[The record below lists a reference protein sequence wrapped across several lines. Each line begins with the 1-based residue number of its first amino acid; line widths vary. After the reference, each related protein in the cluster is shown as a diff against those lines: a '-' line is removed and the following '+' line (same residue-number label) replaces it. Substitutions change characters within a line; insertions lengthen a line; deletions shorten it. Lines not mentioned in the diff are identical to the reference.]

1 MIHLRQYTKEFRYNL
16 SLSFPVILGL
26 LGHTIVQLVD
36 NIMVGQL
43 GTTELAAVS
52 LGNSFVF
59 IAMSL
64 GIGFSTALTPLV
76 AKADGSKNRNMAQRV
91 LSHGVVLCTL
101 LGITL
106 FLAVYSARKLMYN
119 MGQPP
124 EVVEL
129 AFPYLRWV
137 AASLVPL
144 IIFQAYKQFTDGLS
158 HTRPAMYAT
167 VFSNLV
173 NIILNYFLI
182 FGYGGFP
189 KLGVEGAALGTLI
202 ARSTAVVFIL
212 MYIQFHS
219 IFDGY
224 SLRVRWRNLQLN
236 LFKKILSLGLP
247 SALQMFFEVAFFTMA
262 IWMSGILGKNA
273 QAANQIA
280 LNLSA
285 MTFMFAM
292 GLGVVA
298 MIRVGNQLGMS
309 AYADLR
315 RIAISL
321 FLLIGLF
328 DVVFCAIYLN
338 FNEQLPWI
346 YLEYHGE
353 ETPADTFEVVAIA
366 ASLLLISGFFQITDG
381 LQAVILGALRGIQD
395 VNIPTALT
403 FVSYMI
409 VGLPVSYYLGLH
421 TELRAMGIWIGLLTG
436 LSCSALLLFLR
447 FNQQTKKLLRHQ
459 NNGSS

>member
-1 MIHLRQYTKEFRYNL
+1 MFNLGQYTKEFRYNL

-26 LGHTIVQLVD
+26 LGHTLVQLVD

-76 AKADGSKNRNMAQRV
+76 AKADGSKDKAMAQRV

-101 LGITL
+101 LGLSL
-106 FLAVYSARKLMYN
+106 FLAVFSARKLMYH

-124 EVVEL
+124 AVVEL

-158 HTRPAMYAT
+158 KTRPAMYAT
-167 VFSNLV
+167 VFSNGI
-173 NIILNYFLI
+173 NILLNYLLI

-189 KLGVEGAALGTLI
+189 KMGVEGAAIGTMI
-202 ARSTAVVFIL
+202 ARLMAVVFIL
-212 MYIQFHS
+212 FYIKYHPL
-219 IFDGY
+219 FDGY
-224 SLRVRWRNLQLN
+224 SLRIGWKNLQLG
-236 LFKKILSLGLP
+236 LYKKILSLGLP

-262 IWMSGILGKNA
+262 IWMSGVLGKNA

-292 GLGVVA
+292 GLGVVS
-298 MIRVGNQLGMS
+298 MIRVGNQLGLR
-309 AYADLR
+309 AYDDLR

-321 FLLIGLF
+321 FLLIALF

-353 ETPADTFEVVAIA
+353 NTPKDTLEVVAIA
-366 ASLLLISGFFQITDG
+366 ASLLLVSGFFQITDG

-395 VNIPTALT
+395 VNVPTALT
-403 FVSYMI
+403 FISYML

-421 TELRAMGIWIGLLTG
+421 TELKAMGIWIGLLTG

-447 FNQQTKKLLRHQ
+447 FNQQTKKLLRQ
-459 NNGSS
+459 NHGSS

>member
-1 MIHLRQYTKEFRYNL
+1 MINLQQYTKEFKYNL

-43 GTTELAAVS
+43 GTAELAAVS

-64 GIGFSTALTPLV
+64 GIGFSTAITPLV
-76 AKADGSKNRNMAQRV
+76 AQADGTNNRDQAQRV
-91 LSHGVVLCTL
+91 LSHGVVLCIL
-101 LGITL
+101 LGVSL
-106 FLAVYSARKLMYN
+106 FLAVFSARKLMYS

-124 EVVEL
+124 EVVEF

-158 HTRPAMYAT
+158 KTRPAMYAT
-167 VFSNLV
+167 VFSNILNV
-173 NIILNYFLI
+173 ILNYFLI

-189 KLGVEGAALGTLI
+189 KMGVEGAAIGTMI
-202 ARSTAVVFIL
+202 ARTGAVIFIL
-212 MYIQFHS
+212 LFIQFHPL
-219 IFDGY
+219 FEGY
-224 SLRVRWRNLQLN
+224 SLRIRFKNLKLS
-236 LFKKILSLGLP
+236 LFKKIFSLGLP

-262 IWMSGILGKNA
+262 IWMSGILGKNS

-280 LNLSA
+280 LNLSS

-298 MIRVGNQLGMS
+298 MIRVGNQFGMK

-328 DVVFCAIYLN
+328 DIVFCIFYLS
-338 FNEQLPWI
+338 FNEELPWI
-346 YLEYHGE
+346 YLENYGIN
-353 ETPADTFEVVAIA
+353 TPADTLEVVKIA
-366 ASLLLISGFFQITDG
+366 GGLLLVSGFFQITDG

-395 VNIPTALT
+395 VNVPTALT
-403 FVSYMI
+403 FVSYVI
-409 VGLPVSYYLGLH
+409 IGLPVSYYLGLR
-421 TELRAMGIWIGLLTG
+421 TSLGAVGIWLGLLTG
-436 LSCSALLLFLR
+436 LSTSALLLFLR
-447 FNQQTKKLLRHQ
+447 FQHQTKKLLKQ
-459 NNGSS
+459 

>member
-1 MIHLRQYTKEFRYNL
+1 MINLQQYTKEFKYNL

-43 GTTELAAVS
+43 GTTELAAIS

-64 GIGFSTALTPLV
+64 GIGFSTAITPLV
-76 AKADGSKNRNMAQRV
+76 AQADGRKDRAAAQDV
-91 LSHGVVLCTL
+91 LSHGVVLCMI
-101 LGITL
+101 LGVSL
-106 FLAVYSARKLMYN
+106 FIAVFSARKLMYS

-124 EVVEL
+124 AVVEY
-129 AFPYLRWV
+129 AFPYLKWV

-144 IIFQAYKQFTDGLS
+144 IIFQAYKQFADGLS
-158 HTRPAMYAT
+158 KTRPAMYAT
-167 VFSNLV
+167 VFSNILNV
-173 NIILNYFLI
+173 IINYFLI

-189 KLGVEGAALGTLI
+189 KMGVEGAAIGTLI
-202 ARSTAVVFIL
+202 ARIGAVIFIL
-212 MYIQFHS
+212 LFIQYHS
-219 IFDGY
+219 LFKGY
-224 SLRVRWRNLQLN
+224 SLRIGFKKQRIS
-236 LFKKILSLGLP
+236 LFKKILSLGFP

-262 IWMSGILGKNA
+262 IWMSGILGKNS

-280 LNLSA
+280 LNLSS

-298 MIRVGNQLGMS
+298 MIRVGNQFGMKT
-309 AYADLR
+309 YADLR

-328 DVVFCAIYLN
+328 DVLFCIVYLSLN
-338 FNEQLPWI
+338 DQLPWI
-346 YLEYHGE
+346 YLENYGAA
-353 ETPADTFEVVAIA
+353 TPADTLEVVSIA
-366 ASLLLISGFFQITDG
+366 AGLLLVSGFFQITDG

-395 VNIPTALT
+395 VNVPTTLT
-403 FVSYMI
+403 FISYMVI
-409 VGLPVSYYLGLH
+409 GLPVSYYLGLK
-421 TELRAMGIWIGLLTG
+421 TSLGAVGIWLGLLTG
-436 LSCSALLLFLR
+436 LSTSALLLFLR
-447 FNQQTKKLLRHQ
+447 FQHQTKKLLNQ
-459 NNGSS
+459 

>member
-1 MIHLRQYTKEFRYNL
+1 MINLQQYTKEFKYNL

-43 GTTELAAVS
+43 GTTELAAIS

-64 GIGFSTALTPLV
+64 GIGFSTAITPLV
-76 AKADGSKNRNMAQRV
+76 AQADGRKDRAAAQDV
-91 LSHGVVLCTL
+91 LSHGVVLCMI
-101 LGITL
+101 LGVSL
-106 FLAVYSARKLMYN
+106 FIAVFSVRKLMYS

-124 EVVEL
+124 AVVEY
-129 AFPYLRWV
+129 AFPYLKWV

-144 IIFQAYKQFTDGLS
+144 IIFQAYKQFADGLS
-158 HTRPAMYAT
+158 KTRPAMYAT
-167 VFSNLV
+167 VFSNILNV
-173 NIILNYFLI
+173 IINYFLI

-189 KLGVEGAALGTLI
+189 KMGVEGAAIGTLI
-202 ARSTAVVFIL
+202 ARIGAVIFIL
-212 MYIQFHS
+212 LFIQYHS
-219 IFDGY
+219 LFKGY
-224 SLRVRWRNLQLN
+224 SLRIGFKKQRIS
-236 LFKKILSLGLP
+236 LFKKILSLGFP

-262 IWMSGILGKNA
+262 IWMSGILGKNS

-280 LNLSA
+280 LNLSS

-298 MIRVGNQLGMS
+298 MIRVGNQFGMKT
-309 AYADLR
+309 YVDLR

-328 DVVFCAIYLN
+328 DVLFCIIYLS
-338 FNEQLPWI
+338 FNDQLPWI
-346 YLEYHGE
+346 YLENYGAA
-353 ETPADTFEVVAIA
+353 TPADALEVVSISAG
-366 ASLLLISGFFQITDG
+366 LLLVSGFFQITDG

-395 VNIPTALT
+395 VNVPTTLT
-403 FVSYMI
+403 FISYMVI
-409 VGLPVSYYLGLH
+409 GLPVSYYLGLK
-421 TELRAMGIWIGLLTG
+421 TSLGAVGIWLGLLTG
-436 LSCSALLLFLR
+436 LSTSALLLFLR
-447 FNQQTKKLLRHQ
+447 FQHQTKKLLNQ
-459 NNGSS
+459 

>member
-1 MIHLRQYTKEFRYNL
+1 MINLQQYTKEFKYNL

-43 GTTELAAVS
+43 GTAELAAVS

-64 GIGFSTALTPLV
+64 GIGFSTAITPLV
-76 AKADGSKNRNMAQRV
+76 AQADGTNNRDQAQRV
-91 LSHGVVLCTL
+91 LSHGVVLCIL
-101 LGITL
+101 LGVCL
-106 FLAVYSARKLMYN
+106 FLAVFSARKLMYS

-124 EVVEL
+124 EVVEF

-158 HTRPAMYAT
+158 KTRPAMYAT
-167 VFSNLV
+167 VFSNILNV
-173 NIILNYFLI
+173 ILNYFLI

-189 KLGVEGAALGTLI
+189 KMGVEGAAIGTMI
-202 ARSTAVVFIL
+202 ARTGAVIFIL
-212 MYIQFHS
+212 LFIQFHPL
-219 IFDGY
+219 FEGY
-224 SLRVRWRNLQLN
+224 SLRIRFKNLKLS
-236 LFKKILSLGLP
+236 LFKKIFSLGLP

-262 IWMSGILGKNA
+262 IWMSGILGKNS

-280 LNLSA
+280 LNLSS

-298 MIRVGNQLGMS
+298 MIRVGNQFGMK

-328 DVVFCAIYLN
+328 DVVFCIFYLS
-338 FNEQLPWI
+338 FNEELPWI
-346 YLEYHGE
+346 YLENYGIN
-353 ETPADTFEVVAIA
+353 TPADTLEVVKIA
-366 ASLLLISGFFQITDG
+366 GGLLLVSGFFQITDG

-395 VNIPTALT
+395 VNVPTALT
-403 FVSYMI
+403 FVSYVI
-409 VGLPVSYYLGLH
+409 IGLPVSYYLGLR
-421 TELRAMGIWIGLLTG
+421 TSLGAVGIWLGLLTG
-436 LSCSALLLFLR
+436 LSTSALLLFLR
-447 FNQQTKKLLRHQ
+447 FQHQTKKLLKQ
-459 NNGSS
+459 

>member
-1 MIHLRQYTKEFRYNL
+1 LINLQQYTKEFKYNL

-64 GIGFSTALTPLV
+64 GIGFSTAITPLV
-76 AKADGSKNRNMAQRV
+76 AQADGTKDRNAAQRV

-101 LGITL
+101 LGISL
-106 FLAVYSARKLMYN
+106 FLAVFSARKLMYS

-124 EVVEL
+124 AVVEF

-158 HTRPAMYAT
+158 KTHPAMYAT
-167 VFSNLV
+167 VFSNILNV
-173 NIILNYFLI
+173 ILNYFLI

-189 KLGVEGAALGTLI
+189 KMGVEGAAIGTMI
-202 ARSTAVVFIL
+202 ARTGAVLFIL
-212 MYIQFHS
+212 LFIQYHPLFK
-219 IFDGY
+219 GY
-224 SLRVRWRNLQLN
+224 SLRIGIKKLKLS

-262 IWMSGILGKNA
+262 IWMSGILGKNS

-298 MIRVGNQLGMS
+298 MIRVGNQFGMKT
-309 AYADLR
+309 YADLR

-328 DVVFCAIYLN
+328 DVFFCSIYLI

-346 YLEYHGE
+346 YLENYGAD
-353 ETPADTFEVVAIA
+353 TPADTLEVVHIA
-366 ASLLLISGFFQITDG
+366 AELLLVSGFFQITDG

-395 VNIPTALT
+395 VSIPTALT
-403 FVSYMI
+403 FISYMVI
-409 VGLPVSYYLGLH
+409 RLPVSFYLGLK
-421 TELRAMGIWIGLLTG
+421 TSLGAAGIWLGLLTG
-436 LSCSALLLFLR
+436 LSTSALLLFLR
-447 FNQQTKKLLRHQ
+447 FQYQTKKLLKQ
-459 NNGSS
+459 

>member
-1 MIHLRQYTKEFRYNL
+1 MIKLYQYTKEFRYNL

-43 GTTELAAVS
+43 GTTELAAIS

-76 AKADGSKNRNMAQRV
+76 AKADGEKDRTMAQRV
-91 LSHGVVLCTL
+91 LSHGVVLCTI
-101 LGITL
+101 LGVSL
-106 FLAVYSARKLMYN
+106 FLLVFSARKLMYH

-124 EVVEL
+124 EVVSL
-129 AFPYLRWV
+129 AFPYLKWV
-137 AASLVPL
+137 AASLIPL

-158 HTRPAMYAT
+158 RTRPAMYAT

-173 NIILNYFLI
+173 NISLNYLLI

-189 KLGVEGAALGTLI
+189 AMGVEGAAIGTMI

-212 MYIQFHS
+212 FYIQFHAM
-219 IFDGY
+219 FEGY
-224 SLRVRWRNLQLN
+224 SLKIGWKNLRLG

-298 MIRVGNQLGMS
+298 MIRVGNQLGMK
-309 AYADLR
+309 AYTDLR

-338 FNEQLPWI
+338 FNEYLPWI
-346 YLEYHGE
+346 YLEYHGDN
-353 ETPADTFEVVAIA
+353 TPADTLEVVAVA
-366 ASLLLISGFFQITDG
+366 ASLLLVSGFFQITDG

-395 VNIPTALT
+395 VNVPTALT
-403 FVSYMI
+403 FISYMV

-421 TELRAMGIWIGLLTG
+421 TELKAMGIWIGLLTG

-447 FNQQTKKLLRHQ
+447 FNQQTKKLLNQ

>member
-1 MIHLRQYTKEFRYNL
+1 MINLQQHTKEFKYNL

-43 GTTELAAVS
+43 GTTELAAIS

-64 GIGFSTALTPLV
+64 GIGFSTAITPLV
-76 AKADGSKNRNMAQRV
+76 AQADGRKDRVAAQDV
-91 LSHGVVLCTL
+91 LSHGVVLCTVI
-101 LGITL
+101 GVSL
-106 FLAVYSARKLMYN
+106 FIAVFSARKLMYS

-124 EVVEL
+124 AVVEF
-129 AFPYLRWV
+129 AFPYLKWV
-137 AASLVPL
+137 AASLIPL

-158 HTRPAMYAT
+158 KTRHAMYAT
-167 VFSNLV
+167 VFSNIL

-189 KLGVEGAALGTLI
+189 KMGVEGAAIGTLI
-202 ARSTAVVFIL
+202 ARTGAVIFIL
-212 MYIQFHS
+212 LFIQYHPLFN
-219 IFDGY
+219 GY
-224 SLRVRWRNLQLN
+224 SLRISFKKQRIS
-236 LFKKILSLGLP
+236 LFKKILSLGFP

-262 IWMSGILGKNA
+262 IWMSGILGKNS

-298 MIRVGNQLGMS
+298 MIRVGNQFGMKT
-309 AYADLR
+309 YADLR

-328 DVVFCAIYLN
+328 DVLFCIIYLS

-346 YLEYHGE
+346 YLENYGAAN
-353 ETPADTFEVVAIA
+353 PSDTLEVVSIA
-366 ASLLLISGFFQITDG
+366 AGLLLVSGFFQITDG

-395 VNIPTALT
+395 VNVPTTLT
-403 FVSYMI
+403 FISYMVI
-409 VGLPVSYYLGLH
+409 GLPVSYYLGLK
-421 TELRAMGIWIGLLTG
+421 TSLGAVGIWLGLLTG
-436 LSCSALLLFLR
+436 LSTSALLLFLR
-447 FNQQTKKLLRHQ
+447 FQHQTKKLLNQ
-459 NNGSS
+459 

>member
-1 MIHLRQYTKEFRYNL
+1 MIKLYQYTKEFRYNL

-43 GTTELAAVS
+43 GTTELAAIS

-76 AKADGSKNRNMAQRV
+76 AKADGEKDRTMAQRV
-91 LSHGVVLCTL
+91 LSHGVVLCTI
-101 LGITL
+101 LGVSL
-106 FLAVYSARKLMYN
+106 FLLVFSARKLMYH

-124 EVVEL
+124 EVVSL
-129 AFPYLRWV
+129 AFPYLKWV
-137 AASLVPL
+137 AASLIPL

-158 HTRPAMYAT
+158 RTRPAMYAT

-173 NIILNYFLI
+173 NITLNYLLI

-189 KLGVEGAALGTLI
+189 AMGVEGAAIGTMI

-212 MYIQFHS
+212 FYIQFHAM
-219 IFDGY
+219 FEGY
-224 SLRVRWRNLQLN
+224 SLKIGWKNLRLG

-298 MIRVGNQLGMS
+298 MIRVGNQLGMK
-309 AYADLR
+309 AYTDLR

-338 FNEQLPWI
+338 FNEYLPWI
-346 YLEYHGE
+346 YLEYHGDN
-353 ETPADTFEVVAIA
+353 TPPDTLEVVAIA
-366 ASLLLISGFFQITDG
+366 ASLLLVSGFFQITDG

-395 VNIPTALT
+395 VNVPTALT
-403 FVSYMI
+403 FISYMV

-421 TELRAMGIWIGLLTG
+421 TELKAMGIWIGLLTG

-447 FNQQTKKLLRHQ
+447 FNQQTKKLLNQ